1 MKASVRE
8 EKKNYEFVSID
19 TASPCN
25 ARCIF
30 CFNDW
35 ANIKGALMPPEVF
48 EKTLPLLD
56 MTGYDGFYVSCLFE
70 PTLNPDFCRILGMI
84 PESGRNKAFFT
95 TNLVKKLSD
104 EELTAFS
111 KANLDHINISL
122 ETYDQT
128 LYDRLTGT
136 KGSHFYENLKRLG
149 ALAKENGMKLRLIT
163 MILKSNIDELPGLIK
178 KAKEELS
185 PVRHE
190 LRTPYYFKASKEQ
203 MDIAEEEL
211 LPRKEL
217 DEKGRAL
224 IEAAGGADN
233 IIIDLSNDLESFRK
247 KRSEDFDTHITSAE
261 ERPGSANFRVRI
273 ESDGTGH
280 FGHRAETKELFDLHN
295 IKEPKQYF
303 SEALIRLQ
311 ELEAANYF
319 LGELSEKKKSLFSF
333 GRKKE
338 KDSPSFLTLPVE
350 ISENRYPSSLDEAV
364 LYDGRF
370 LHISGWEASSS
381 KNNAAPEER
390 LFLIKDK
397 ERFLAFRPFTVKR
410 PDVASA
416 LSDESLETSG
426 FYCVIDTKG
435 LSRIEELSLYCAV
448 KTQEKLTAFEF
459 ASS

>member
-1 MKASVRE
+1 MKAQVRE
-8 EKKNYEFVSID
+8 EKKQYEFVSID

-35 ANIKGALMPPEVF
+35 ANIKGAIMPPEVF
-48 EKTLPLLD
+48 QKTLPLLD

-70 PTLNPDFCRILGMI
+70 PTLNPDFCRILQMM

-104 EELTAFS
+104 EDLLAFS

-122 ETYDQT
+122 ETYDQA

-136 KGSHFYENLKRLG
+136 KGSHFYENLERLG
-149 ALAKENGMKLRLIT
+149 VLAKENGMKLRLIT
-163 MILKSNIDELPGLIK
+163 MILKSNIDELPELIK
-178 KAKEELS
+178 RAKNELS

-203 MDIAEEEL
+203 MDIAESEL
-211 LPRKEL
+211 LMRKEL
-217 DEKGRAL
+217 DVKGKAL
-224 IEAAGGADN
+224 LNAAGDDDN
-233 IIIDLSNDLESFRK
+233 IIIDLSNDLESFVK
-247 KRSEDFDTHITSAE
+247 KRSEDFDTHVTSFA

-280 FGHRAETKELFDLHN
+280 FGHRIETKELFDLHD
-295 IKEPKQYF
+295 IKDPKQYF
-303 SEALIRLQ
+303 SDALIRLQ
-311 ELEAANYF
+311 VLEASNYF
-319 LGELSEKKKSLFSF
+319 LGELSEKKNSLFSF
-333 GRKKE
+333 AKKKE
-338 KDSPSFLTLPVE
+338 KGVAAFLSFPVE
-350 ISENRYPSSLDEAV
+350 VSDLRFPSSLDEAV

-370 LHISGWEASSS
+370 LHISGWEASSA
-381 KNNAAPEER
+381 KNNVDSEER

-397 ERFLAFRPFTVKR
+397 ERFLAFRPFSVNR

-416 LSDESLETSG
+416 LSDESFENSG

-435 LSRIEELSLYCAV
+435 LSRVEELSLYCAIISG
-448 KTQEKLTAFEF
+448 EKLTAFEL
-459 ASS
+459 ASV